1 MKSILLSLVLLFS
14 SLILPVNA
22 HVQVAKSIKE
32 KAILV
37 CIPGLT
43 ESPFTF
49 KKFADDMAHYGVS
62 TYGVNVQ
69 GYEICEPGKKQEKV
83 DFNKTVSR
91 VMETARMLREKH
103 PGVPVFLLGE
113 STGGAI
119 ALRAA
124 ALNTALFDGLIC
136 TVPTWQVRS
145 TIKIGSLE
153 VLDLTVCRKR
163 QRGMAV
169 NLVIKRATDKQDLR
183 DALMAV
189 ESRRQRFSIVE
200 TAKFVRFMNA
210 GPKTAS
216 QVKDLPVL
224 FVDGLK
230 DKVSKPTGCAF
241 LFNKIAS
248 QKKTYIL
255 DAEAGHLI
263 CEEGQYSRPLL
274 LGIRNWINKAITKD
288 FATSPEAHLISSDSV
303 KLADS
308 IQIKK
313 TFECAGVSPNAIVA
327 KRYAGQI
334 SSAN

>member
-1 MKSILLSLVLLFS
+1 MKSIFLSLVLLLS

-32 KAILV
+32 KAILICV
-37 CIPGLT
+37 PGLT
-43 ESPFTF
+43 ENPSTF

-62 TYGVNVQ
+62 TYGVDVQ

-91 VMETARMLREKH
+91 VMETARILRKKH

-119 ALRAA
+119 ALKAA
-124 ALNTALFDGLIC
+124 ALSTDLFDGLIC

-216 QVKDLPVL
+216 QVRDLPVL

-288 FATSPEAHLISSDSV
+288 IATSPEAHLISSDSV